1 MTNKRYIP
9 ALLTLGLV
17 ISPLSNLPAVE
28 SVVAE
33 MQEAAA
39 AFLDSLSAEL
49 KEKATFPMDDEGERV
64 NWHFVPR
71 EREGVSLKELNE
83 EQKGKLTALLAAGL
97 SARGHTKVDHIM
109 DLESV
114 LFLLEG
120 EAHRDPDLYFTTLFG
135 RPTSDGTW
143 GWRFEGHHLSLNFT
157 IVKGRFLAE
166 APHFWG
172 ANPAK
177 VPVGPTQ
184 GWRTLK
190 EEEDVARQL
199 LLSLNEKQQNK
210 AIIAAKAPRDI
221 YTGAKEKV
229 SPLPSEGVAA
239 SELTEDQRE
248 ALNRL
253 IDVYIGN
260 MPADLASKRW
270 NQLREA
276 GLENVIFAWAGS
288 MEPGGAHYYRVQG
301 PTFLI
306 EYDNIQNNANHIHA
320 VWRDFDGD
328 FGRDLL
334 REHYERAHP

>member
-9 ALLTLGLV
+9 ALLILGLV
-17 ISPLSNLPAVE
+17 ISPLSPLPAVE
-28 SVVAE
+28 SVVVE
-33 MQEAAA
+33 MREAAA
-39 AFLDSLSAEL
+39 AFLDSLPAEL
-49 KEKATFPMDDEGERV
+49 SEKATFPMDDEGERV

-71 EREGVSLKELNE
+71 EREGVSLKELDE

-135 RPTSDGTW
+135 RPTADGTW

-184 GWRTLK
+184 GRRTLK
-190 EEEDVARQL
+190 KEEDL
-199 LLSLNEKQQNK
+199 
-210 AIIAAKAPRDI
+210 
-221 YTGAKEKV
+221 
-229 SPLPSEGVAA
+229 
-239 SELTEDQRE
+239 
-248 ALNRL
+248 
-253 IDVYIGN
+253 
-260 MPADLASKRW
+260 
-270 NQLREA
+270 
-276 GLENVIFAWAGS
+276 AGS
-288 MEPGGAHYYRVQG
+288 CCYR
-301 PTFLI
+301 
-306 EYDNIQNNANHIHA
+306 
-320 VWRDFDGD
+320 
-328 FGRDLL
+328 
-334 REHYERAHP
+334 

>member
-1 MTNKRYIP
+1 MTIKRYTP
-9 ALLTLGLV
+9 ALLILGLV
-17 ISPLSNLPAVE
+17 FSPLSPLPAVE
-28 SVVAE
+28 SVIGE

-39 AFLDSLSAEL
+39 AFLDSLPPEL
-49 KEKATFPMDDEGERV
+49 KDKATFSMDDEEERV

-71 EREGVSLKELNE
+71 EREGVGIKDLNE
-83 EQKGKLTALLAAGL
+83 VQKAKLTALLAAGL
-97 SARGHTKVDHIM
+97 SARGHTKVDRIM

-135 RPTSDGTW
+135 RPTPDGTW

-177 VPVGPTQ
+177 VPVGPTK
-184 GWRTLK
+184 GLRALK

-199 LLSLNEKQQNK
+199 LLSLSDKQQEK
-210 AIIAAKAPRDI
+210 AIIADKAPRDI
-221 YTGAKEKV
+221 YTGAKERV
-229 SPLPSEGVAA
+229 SPLPSAGVAA
-239 SELTEDQRE
+239 SEMTARQRE
-248 ALNRL
+248 VLNRL

-260 MPADLASKRW
+260 MPADLAGKRW
-270 NQLREA
+270 NQLRQA
-276 GLENVIFAWAGS
+276 GLDNVVFAWAGS
-288 MEPGGAHYYRVQG
+288 KEPGGPHYYRVQG

-334 REHYERAHP
+334 REHYEQAHP

>member
-1 MTNKRYIP
+1 M
-9 ALLTLGLV
+9 
-17 ISPLSNLPAVE
+17 
-28 SVVAE
+28 
-33 MQEAAA
+33 
-39 AFLDSLSAEL
+39 
-49 KEKATFPMDDEGERV
+49 
-64 NWHFVPR
+64 
-71 EREGVSLKELNE
+71 
-83 EQKGKLTALLAAGL
+83 
-97 SARGHTKVDHIM
+97 
-109 DLESV
+109 
-114 LFLLEG
+114 
-120 EAHRDPDLYFTTLFG
+120 
-135 RPTSDGTW
+135 
-143 GWRFEGHHLSLNFT
+143 
-157 IVKGRFLAE
+157 
-166 APHFWG
+166 
-172 ANPAK
+172 
-177 VPVGPTQ
+177 
-184 GWRTLK
+184 
-190 EEEDVARQL
+190 
-199 LLSLNEKQQNK
+199 LLSLSEKQQNK

-276 GLENVIFAWAGS
+276 GLENVVFAWAGS
-288 MEPGGAHYYRVQG
+288 KEPGGAHYYRVQG

>member
-97 SARGHTKVDHIM
+97 SARGHTKVDQIM

>member
-1 MTNKRYIP
+1 MTSKRFFP
-9 ALLTLGLV
+9 ALLILGLV
-17 ISPLSNLPAVE
+17 ISPLSPLPAVE
-28 SVVAE
+28 SVIAE
-33 MQEAAA
+33 MGEAAA
-39 AFLDSLSAEL
+39 AFLDSLPAEL

-71 EREGVSLKELNE
+71 EREGVNLKDLNQD
-83 EQKGKLTALLAAGL
+83 QKGKLTALLAAGL

-120 EAHRDPDLYFTTLFG
+120 ETHRDPDLYFTTLFG
-135 RPTSDGTW
+135 RPTPDSTW

-177 VPVGPTQ
+177 VPVGPTK
-184 GWRTLK
+184 GRRTLK

-199 LLSLNEKQQNK
+199 LLSLSEKQQEK

-229 SPLPSEGVAA
+229 SPLPSAGVAV
-239 SELTEDQRE
+239 SELTAVQGE

-253 IDVYIGN
+253 IEVYIGN
-260 MPADLASKRW
+260 MPGDLASKRW

-276 GLENVIFAWAGS
+276 GLENVVFAWAGS
-288 MEPGGAHYYRVQG
+288 KELGGAHYYRVQG

-306 EYDNIQNNANHIHA
+306 EYDNIQNKANHIHA
-320 VWRDFDGD
+320 VWRDFNGD

-334 REHYERAHP
+334 AEHYEKHH

>member
-184 GWRTLK
+184 GRRTLK

>member
-1 MTNKRYIP
+1 MTNKRYFS
-9 ALLTLGLV
+9 ALLILGLV
-17 ISPLSNLPAVE
+17 ISPLSPLPAME
-28 SVVAE
+28 SVIAE
-33 MQEAAA
+33 MREAAA
-39 AFLDSLSAEL
+39 AFLDSLPAEL

-71 EREGVSLKELNE
+71 EREGVNLKDLDED
-83 EQKGKLTALLAAGL
+83 QKGKLTALLAAGL

-135 RPTSDGTW
+135 QPTADGTW

-184 GWRTLK
+184 GRRTLK

-199 LLSLNEKQQNK
+199 LLSLSEKQQNK

-221 YTGAKEKV
+221 HTGAKEKV
-229 SPLPSEGVAA
+229 SPLPSAGVAA

-260 MPADLASKRW
+260 MPGDLASKRW

-276 GLENVIFAWAGS
+276 GLENVVFAWAGS
-288 MEPGGAHYYRVQG
+288 KEPGGAHYYRVQG